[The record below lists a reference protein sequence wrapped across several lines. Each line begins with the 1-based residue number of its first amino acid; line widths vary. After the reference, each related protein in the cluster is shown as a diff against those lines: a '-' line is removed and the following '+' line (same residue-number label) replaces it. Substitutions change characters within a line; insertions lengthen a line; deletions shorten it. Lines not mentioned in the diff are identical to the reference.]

1 MLSKWCSSH
10 IKSRKNGKKFANNKK
25 KLGPKGAGM
34 TVVSRGTEYPLL
46 HEILHTVSVM

>member
-10 IKSRKNGKKFANNKK
+10 IKSRKNGKKFANKK

>member
-25 KLGPKGAGM
+25 KTGAK
-34 TVVSRGTEYPLL
+34 RGRNDRGEQR
-46 HEILHTVSVM
+46 H